1 MTSGLP
7 ISAPQWRSR
16 FGFIAAALGS
26 AVGLGNLWRF
36 SYVVGENG
44 GGAFVL
50 VYAVAVVVIGLPLLI
65 AELALGR
72 ATRADPV
79 AAFRSIAPSAP
90 WRWAG
95 WLGVGASIGILAYYP
110 IVTGW
115 VLSYLVVHLTDSGD
129 PVTGAVASDRFG
141 ALLASPAIQLA
152 ATLAVIAACVA
163 VVMAGVERGIERAC
177 KLAVPAFV
185 LLIVA
190 LAAHGLS
197 LAGAGRALSFLF
209 QPEWSA
215 LLRPRTYLAAI
226 GQAFFSIGLAMA
238 ILVTYGAYLPRG
250 TSLPSA
256 AVSIALGDTLIA
268 LVAGLMIFPAVFT
281 YGFDPAHGA
290 SLAFIVMPQVFAAM
304 PWGWWAGAAFY
315 LLLLLAA
322 LTSLV
327 ALIEV
332 PVAILIAR
340 CGWRRRNAALVV
352 GGGAVA
358 MGVPVVLGDAWAAL
372 LWPGISSALGLFDR
386 IVSDFLLPLSGIA
399 IALAV
404 GWAWPSV
411 QSRAASDLSGARI
424 QVIWLWLLRVPLPA
438 LIALVMLGALGMV

>member
-1 MTSGLP
+1 MTSALS
-7 ISAPQWRSR
+7 ISAPQWHSR
-16 FGFIAAALGS
+16 FGFVAAALGS
-26 AVGLGNLWRF
+26 AVGLGNIWRF

-50 VYAVAVVVIGLPLLI
+50 VYAIAVVVIGLPLLI

-95 WLGVGASIGILAYYP
+95 WLGVAASIGILGYYP

-115 VLSYLVVHLTDSGD
+115 VLSYLLAHLAGAGD
-129 PVTGAVASDRFG
+129 AVSGAVASDRFG
-141 ALLASPAIQLA
+141 ALLASPVIQLA
-152 ATLAVIAACVA
+152 ATVAVIATCVA

-185 LLIVA
+185 LLIVS
-190 LAAHGLS
+190 LAAYGLS
-197 LAGAGRALSFLF
+197 LDGAGRALSFLF

-256 AVSIALGDTLIA
+256 AVTIALGDTLIA
-268 LVAGLMIFPAVFT
+268 LFAGLMIFPAVFT

-304 PWGWWAGAAFY
+304 PWGWWAGTAFF

-322 LTSLV
+322 LTSLI

-340 CGWRRRNAALVV
+340 RRWQRRRAALVV
-352 GGGAVA
+352 GGGAAVL
-358 MGVPVVLGDAWAAL
+358 GVPVVFGDPLAAL
-372 LWPGISSALGLFDR
+372 LWPGISSALELFDR

-399 IALAV
+399 IALCV
-404 GWAWPSV
+404 GWAWPSA
-411 QSRAASDLSGARI
+411 QSRAASDLRGARLPA
-424 QVIWLWLLRVPLPA
+424 IWLWLVRVPLPA
-438 LIALVMLGALGMV
+438 LIALVMLGALGVM